1 MSIEVVEAFG
11 VSIPALELSTIEQYL
26 SGRKDDK
33 FKNIEKLAFENH
45 CIGVSV
51 RKNDVIF
58 LFLLD
63 SSRKSFYN
71 TVKELVKCEL
81 LTDTMQVERSMPIR
95 KISA

>member
-11 VSIPALELSTIEQYL
+11 VSIPALELSTIE
-26 SGRKDDK
+26 RKDDK